1 MKHWTWMLI
10 THSDYFALNTRVHMM
25 SHFTY
30 LLSHPFR
37 ARRTHKAVIAPPPLP
52 IGIKWRLDLR
62 LIISFHKKQT
72 ITETDAS
79 SWWALKYFDYLCVCF
94 QLNII
99 FFSNSANCIKKAR
112 IKFAFNLGS
121 HMTECCTLF
130 VYVCLYSFKGVGHLL
145 HGQFGHLVQWPVV
158 LENVKELVLVTCL

>member
-37 ARRTHKAVIAPPPLP
+37 ARRTHKAVIAPPLP

-72 ITETDAS
+72 ITETHAS

-99 FFSNSANCIKKAR
+99 FFSNFANCIKKAR

>member
-1 MKHWTWMLI
+1 MNAYYSQRLFCFKHTC
-10 THSDYFALNTRVHMM
+10 THDVSFYLL
-25 SHFTY
+25 TY

-37 ARRTHKAVIAPPPLP
+37 ARRTHKAVIAPPPFP